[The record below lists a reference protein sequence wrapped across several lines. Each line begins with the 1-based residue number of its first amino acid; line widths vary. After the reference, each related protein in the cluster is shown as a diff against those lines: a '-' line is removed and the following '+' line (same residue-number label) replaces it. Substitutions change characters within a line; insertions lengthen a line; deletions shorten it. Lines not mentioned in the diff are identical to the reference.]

1 MHTTTEVDADA
12 LLIERQDAL
21 AAVAAMPDD
30 GVLNDTRAWFA
41 RFIVTQKPS
50 DLDVLSLWT
59 LHTYL
64 LSVLPVSPR
73 LVVDS
78 IMPGSGKTTTLEH
91 LDRLCHRS
99 LLASAF
105 GSAAMIPRMIDAAGD
120 ASLSLLIDEVDR
132 TLNPAKEG
140 VGDLLAVINSGYK
153 PGGTRPVL
161 VPDQKKGWRGAPM
174 STYAA
179 IAMAGNSPKLPD
191 DTKSRSIPIFL
202 LPDID
207 GSADE
212 TDWVSDDTLAKQ
224 AAALHAKLEAWASIH
239 AEQVQAAK
247 PVLPTR
253 CRNRAKERWVSFA
266 KIAAVAGGQ
275 WPDKVNDLIEAD
287 LDREEAERA
296 DGINGL
302 PPKAK
307 LIRDLMAV
315 FGERESMPTTEIVA
329 KLATYNSEEWGLAN
343 PYGKA
348 ITRQKLA
355 KMLSP
360 LGIHSAQS
368 YVAGVKQPRAYRR
381 ADIAKVADSLHLPTT
396 L

>member
-1 MHTTTEVDADA
+1 MLTKTELDADE

-30 GVLNDTRAWFA
+30 GVLNETRAWFA
-41 RFIVTQKPS
+41 RFIVTQKQS
-50 DLDVLSLWT
+50 DLDVLALWT

-64 LSVLPVSPR
+64 LKMLPVSPR

-78 IMPGSGKTTTLEH
+78 LMPGSGKTTTLEH
-91 LDRLCHRS
+91 LDRLCHAPT
-99 LLASAF
+99 LASAF

-132 TLNPAKEG
+132 TLDPTKDG

-153 PGGTRPVL
+153 PGATRPVL
-161 VPDQKKGWRGAPM
+161 VPDKKDGWRAAAMG
-174 STYAA
+174 TYAA

-212 TDWVSDDTLAKQ
+212 TDWVSDDTLAEQ
-224 AAALHAKLEAWASIH
+224 AAALHGKLDAWASIH
-239 AEQVQAAK
+239 AERVQAAK

-266 KIAAVAGGQ
+266 KIAAVAGGH
-275 WPDKVNDLIEAD
+275 WPDKVNALIEAD

-307 LIRDLMAV
+307 LLRDLMAV

-329 KLATYNSEEWGLAN
+329 KLAAYNSEEWGLAS
-343 PYGKA
+343 PYGKP
-348 ITRQKLA
+348 ITRQRLA
-355 KMLSP
+355 KMMSP
-360 LGIHSAQS
+360 LGIHSVRS
-368 YVAGVKQPRAYRR
+368 YDNGAKTPRSYLR
-381 ADIAKVADSLHLPTT
+381 ADIAKVADSLHLPTLT
-396 L
+396 